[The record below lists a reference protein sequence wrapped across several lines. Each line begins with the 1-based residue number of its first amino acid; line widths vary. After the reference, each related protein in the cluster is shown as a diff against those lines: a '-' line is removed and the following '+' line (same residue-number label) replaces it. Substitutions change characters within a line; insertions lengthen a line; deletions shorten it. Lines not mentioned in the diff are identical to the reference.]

1 MLMKIIYL
9 ELLIRDLALPLELAA
24 ALINHGAEVG
34 VSIHV
39 LEEAL
44 GEALGPNLADEH
56 GEHDHVEVAL
66 NVVHDLCL
74 EVGLPVVSGDV
85 EGHLGLDD
93 ALPDVLN
100 TSATWGRSSQ
110 VHEFVNL
117 NNSVLKLSS
126 SRYILR

>member
-1 MLMKIIYL
+1 MKIIYL

-39 LEEAL
+39 LEETL
-44 GEALGPNLADEH
+44 GEALGSDLANEH

-66 NVVHDLCL
+66 NVVHDLGL

-85 EGHLGLDD
+85 EGHL
-93 ALPDVLN
+93 
-100 TSATWGRSSQ
+100 
-110 VHEFVNL
+110 
-117 NNSVLKLSS
+117 
-126 SRYILR
+126 